1 MNISWK
7 FTNKLILLFQNIR
20 VDNLDGSMNV
30 LRRNEDAISGLLLIV
45 RNNNSISGIV
55 SAFNGETNAGQ
66 LRTWINQY
74 FVSGRDGWYDSYRL
88 FQTFVL
94 WILELTLLLFTL
106 DIIVVRV
113 DSNIYTT
120 ITFENVAVEINPD
133 SFQSLLN
140 SYLF

>member
-66 LRTWINQY
+66 LRT
-74 FVSGRDGWYDSYRL
+74 
-88 FQTFVL
+88 
-94 WILELTLLLFTL
+94 
-106 DIIVVRV
+106 
-113 DSNIYTT
+113 
-120 ITFENVAVEINPD
+120 
-133 SFQSLLN
+133 
-140 SYLF
+140 